1 MANPPVTIR
10 VGSRRWPR
18 FRHRPRDLALAAI
31 VVLVGIPLVAVGFAA
46 AAFLLF
52 PPPVTLPQPQAATFA
67 RTSHIYAA
75 DGSLLASLHA
85 QYNREPVALDQMA
98 TSLQQAAVASEDAR
112 FYQHAGIDVTSILRA
127 LLADVRAKTAV
138 QGGST
143 ITEQYVKNAYTGNQ
157 RSLFRKFREAL
168 VAAQVERTYS
178 KSKILESYLNTVYFG
193 EGAYGAEAAAQTYFN
208 KHASQLTLSESAEL
222 VGVIPAPDPYSP
234 IAHPQQAE
242 ARRLVV
248 LDRMRASGAITDT
261 ELAAA
266 RAAKPALA
274 TSKVDVTRF
283 PWFVD
288 AVQRYL
294 SQHYGDKA
302 VFSGG
307 LDVTTTVDPAM
318 QTQAEKV
325 LATTLNKPDDP
336 YGSLV
341 SVDPRTGYVTAI
353 VGGRDYNAEKFNI
366 AIQGRRQPGSSFKP
380 FVLVAA
386 LESGVTPGTTFAG
399 PSTICLPAWKP
410 DCHVSNFDNEN
421 FGPISIETATIHS
434 VNTVFAQLVLQVGP
448 DRAVDAARRMGIPG
462 PTWLPGRSGCKVTA
476 TDPCRTLLE
485 PLPSIALGSE
495 EVTPLEM
502 ASAYA
507 TLAAWGVY
515 RQPKVVS
522 RVTDGTGQVLESG
535 PSDPVQ
541 ALSPGVAFTATTL
554 LQEVITQ
561 GTGTGAGIGRPA
573 AGKTG
578 TATDFRNAWFVGYTP
593 DLATAVWMGYRDAN
607 TAMRG
612 IHGVAQ
618 VTGGSLPASM
628 WSAYMKAVL
637 AGVPPSPFAPPE
649 GQQAGAGFQL
659 PVLPTPWSTPTVTP
673 AVTATVSPAVTATV
687 TASPTPTVSATKPT
701 PKPNPPKSPTPTPS
715 PSESPTPTPKP
726 SKSPR
731 DHNHEGVP

>member
-1 MANPPVTIR
+1 MANLPATIR
-10 VGSRRWPR
+10 LRARLWPR
-18 FRHRPRDLALAAI
+18 IRHRPRDIALAA
-31 VVLVGIPLVAVGFAA
+31 VLLLVGVPSVALGFAF

-52 PPPVTLPQPQAATFA
+52 PPPVTLPQPQATTNAA
-67 RTSHIYAA
+67 TSHIYAA

-98 TSLQQAAVASEDAR
+98 TSLQQAAVSSEDSR
-112 FYQHAGIDVTSILRA
+112 FYQHSGIDLKSIFRA

-168 VAAQVERTYS
+168 VAAQLERTYS
-178 KSKILESYLNTVYFG
+178 KSKILESYLNSTYFG

-208 KHASQLTLSESAEL
+208 KHAAQLTLSESAEL
-222 VGVIPAPDPYSP
+222 VGVIPAPEAYSP
-234 IAHPQQAE
+234 FSHPQQAE
-242 ARRLVV
+242 ERRLTV
-248 LDRMRASGAITDT
+248 LQRMRAAGVIT
-261 ELAAA
+261 ENQLAVA
-266 RAAKPALA
+266 RAIKPVLVA
-274 TSKVDVTRF
+274 SKVQVIRF

-294 SQHYGDKA
+294 SQRYGDKA

-307 LDVTTTVDPAM
+307 LEVTTTLDPAM
-318 QTQAEKV
+318 QTQAESVIAK
-325 LATTLNKPDDP
+325 TLNRPDDP
-336 YGSLV
+336 YASLA

-353 VGGRDYNAEKFNI
+353 VGGRDYSAEKFNI

-386 LESGVTPGTTFAG
+386 LERGLTAGTTLPG

-410 DCHVSNFDNEN
+410 DCHVSNFDNES
-421 FGPISIETATIHS
+421 FGPISLETATIHS
-434 VNTVFAQLVLQVGP
+434 VNTFYAQLVLQVGP
-448 DRAVDAARRMGIPG
+448 DKVVDAARRMGIPG
-462 PTWLPGRSGCKVTA
+462 PAWLPGRSSCKQTA
-476 TDPCRTLLE
+476 NDRCPTLLE
-485 PLPSIALGSE
+485 ALPSIALGSE

-507 TLAAWGVY
+507 TLAAGGTY

-522 RVTDGTGQVLESG
+522 RVTDGTGQLLESG

-541 ALSPGVAFTATTL
+541 AVSPDVAFAATTL
-554 LQEVITQ
+554 LQEVITR
-561 GTGTGAGIGRPA
+561 GTGTAATIPGRPA

-593 DLATAVWMGYRDAN
+593 DLATSVWMGYRDAN
-607 TAMRG
+607 KAMRG

-618 VTGGSLPASM
+618 VTGGTLPAAM
-628 WSAYMKAVL
+628 WSAYMTAAL
-637 AGVPPSPFAPPE
+637 AGVPATPFVAPISQPPDS
-649 GQQAGAGFQL
+649 GFRL
-659 PVLPTPWSTPTVTP
+659 PVLPAPTPSPEPSVTATVTPTVTP
-673 AVTATVSPAVTATV
+673 SVTATV
-687 TASPTPTVSATKPT
+687 TPGRPTATASVPVLPWPFG
-701 PKPNPPKSPTPTPS
+701 PPSPVPS
-715 PSESPTPTPKP
+715 PSR
-726 SKSPR
+726 SPR
-731 DHNHEGVP
+731 DRFGLGAP